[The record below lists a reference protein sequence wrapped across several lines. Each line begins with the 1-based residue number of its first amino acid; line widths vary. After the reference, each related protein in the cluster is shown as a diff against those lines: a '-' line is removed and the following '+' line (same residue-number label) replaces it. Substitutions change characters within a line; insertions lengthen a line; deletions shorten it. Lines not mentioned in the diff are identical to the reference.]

1 MREGNTSE
9 RSTAVPPHIVE
20 RPRLTQLLDEANA
33 RIVLLVAPAGY
44 GKTTLARQ
52 WLAGDSRT
60 AVWFRAT
67 ASSAD
72 VAVLGSGL
80 ARAIDSGLGLRCE
93 RILQR
98 LRGSSSPS
106 TEAWTL
112 GTILADDLRDWP
124 SDTWLVLDDY
134 QGVAASEA
142 AELFVQAVVEQSS
155 VRVLLTARQRPTWV
169 SMRDVLYG
177 SVFELGQ
184 SALAMTHGEA
194 EAALRTSSNSDHLS
208 GLMAL
213 AQGWPAVIGLAS
225 LTSTAF
231 ATTEDEVPEA
241 LYDFFASE
249 LYRELDEELREDV
262 SKLAL
267 ASTVNHRL
275 ASQLFGVRARVVLAE
290 AERRGFLARHE
301 SQYELHPLLRQFLIL
316 KLQDMDRSELHHLA
330 TQICEWE
337 MAERNWSEA
346 LQLADRYQLSALVL
360 TIIEATLD
368 DVLAQGRIASVEKWL
383 EIARKHNPVSPT
395 ISLVEME
402 ISFRRHEFDQ
412 ARSHAQ
418 RLISE
423 LSVDDHRLSRALH
436 RMGQIGHLDDHY
448 ADAVSFLSSAQAA
461 AHTAHDLR
469 AALWSQFITVADH
482 GEQKR
487 ARAILAEFKRVP
499 NATVDDLLRL
509 SQGELHLAAR
519 WGGVESE
526 LRRQTGSVGLL
537 ENSVDPVVRTGFL
550 QTYGTALVLA
560 ADYDRAISIARR
572 QIREAESS
580 GLEWV
585 RPPALELRG
594 AAEWGLREFDKAAL
608 SFREAYQLSE
618 ARSDLHGQLNAS
630 VLLART
636 HLAQGAPQRAL
647 EATTQEF
654 DRPPGPTMQG
664 DFLAIRAL
672 AYACCGD
679 GDLALELVLASEEC
693 TDHVDARVVR
703 AFARAVG
710 ALTSDSADP
719 ALVRETI
726 EGALS
731 ETRATENYDAFI
743 LAYRSHPP
751 LLSIVAKLDGPTA
764 SACRH
769 RIPDADRRLAERA
782 GLKPK
787 SVIQHSGEVLTPR
800 EQEVLGLLSTGLSNK
815 EIARTLWIAES
826 TAKVHVRNVLKK
838 LGARSRTEAA
848 ALSSQR

>member
-1 MREGNTSE
+1 MREGNKSE
-9 RSTAVPPHIVE
+9 RSTAMPPHIVE
-20 RPRLTQLLDEANA
+20 RPRLTQLLDEASA
-33 RIVLLVAPAGY
+33 RVILLVAPAGY

-52 WLAGDSRT
+52 WLANEPRK

-80 ARAIDSGLGLRCE
+80 ARVISSGLGLECE
-93 RILQR
+93 RIVQR
-98 LRGSSSPS
+98 LRGSASPN
-106 TEAWTL
+106 TEAMAL
-112 GTILADDLRDWP
+112 GAILAEDLRDWP
-124 SDTWLVLDDY
+124 SNTWLVLDDY

-142 AELFVQAVVEQSS
+142 AELFVQAVVEHAPVS
-155 VRVLLTARQRPTWV
+155 VLLTARQRPGWV

-177 SVFELGQ
+177 NVFELGQ

-194 EAALRTSSNSDHLS
+194 GAALGTSSNSDHLS

-213 AQGWPAVIGLAS
+213 AEGWPAVIGLAS
-225 LTSTAF
+225 LTSTSF
-231 ATTEDEVPEA
+231 ASAQDEVPEA
-241 LYDFFASE
+241 LYDFFAAE

-267 ASTVNHRL
+267 ASTVNLRL
-275 ASQLFGVRARVVLAE
+275 ASQLFGVRATAVLAE
-290 AERRGFLARHE
+290 GERRGFLARHE

-316 KLQDMDRSELHHLA
+316 KLQDLDRSALHQLA

-337 MAERNWSEA
+337 IAERNWNEA
-346 LQLADRYQLSALVL
+346 LQLADRYHLSELVL
-360 TIIEATLD
+360 AIIEATLD

-383 EIARKHNPVSPT
+383 EIARKHDPVSPT

-423 LSVDDHRLSRALH
+423 LSVEDHRLSRALH

-448 ADAVSFLSSAQAA
+448 EDAVSFLSSAQSA
-461 AHTAHDLR
+461 AHTVHDLR

-482 GEQKR
+482 GDQEK
-487 ARAILAEFKRVP
+487 AGEILGQLKRVP
-499 NATVDDLLRL
+499 NPTVDDLLRL

-519 WGGVESE
+519 WGGVEAE
-526 LRRQTGSVGLL
+526 LKRQTGSLSLL

-560 ADYDRAISIARR
+560 ADYDRALTIARR

-594 AAEWGLREFDKAAL
+594 AAESGLREFDRAAL
-608 SFREAYQLSE
+608 SLREAYQLSE

-636 HLAQGAPQRAL
+636 HLAQGAPERAL
-647 EATTQEF
+647 EATTLEI

-664 DFLAIRAL
+664 DFLAMRAL
-672 AYACCGD
+672 AYACTGD
-679 GDLALELVLASEEC
+679 QARALELVVASEEC
-693 TDHVDARVVR
+693 TDHIDARVVR
-703 AFARAVG
+703 AFARAVVTLTTDSVDANVVDEAVEA
-710 ALTSDSADP
+710 AL
-719 ALVRETI
+719 RETH
-726 EGALS
+726 
-731 ETRATENYDAFI
+731 TTENYDAFI
-743 LAYRSHPP
+743 LAYRSHPA
-751 LLSIVAKLDGPTA
+751 LLSILSKLDSPSAT
-764 SACRH
+764 ACRH
-769 RIPDADRRLAERA
+769 RIPDGDRRLAERA
-782 GLKPK
+782 GLKPR
-787 SVIQHSGEVLTPR
+787 SAVQHSGDALTPR
-800 EQEVLGLLSTGLSNK
+800 EQEVLGLLSNGLSNR

-826 TAKVHVRNVLKK
+826 TAKVHVRNVLRK

-848 ALSSQR
+848 ALSSRH

>member
-1 MREGNTSE
+1 VRQRNKSE
-9 RSTAVPPHIVE
+9 SSTAVPPHIVE
-20 RPRLTQLLDEANA
+20 RPRLTQLLDEASA
-33 RIVLLVAPAGY
+33 RIILLVAPAGY

-52 WLAGDSRT
+52 WLANESRK

-80 ARAIDSGLGLRCE
+80 AREISNGLGLQCE

-98 LRGSSSPS
+98 LRGSASPNI
-106 TEAWTL
+106 EAWAL
-112 GTILADDLRDWP
+112 GAILADDLRDWP
-124 SDTWLVLDDY
+124 SDAWLVLDDY
-134 QGVAASEA
+134 QAVAASEA
-142 AELFVQAVVEQSS
+142 AELFVQAVVEHAP
-155 VRVLLTARQRPTWV
+155 VRVMLTARQRPAWV

-177 SVFELGQ
+177 NVFELGQ

-194 EAALRTSSNSDHLS
+194 RAALQTSSNSDHLS

-213 AQGWPAVIGLAS
+213 AEGWPAVIGLAS
-225 LTSTAF
+225 LTSTSF
-231 ATTEDEVPEA
+231 ASTQDEVPEA

-267 ASTVNHRL
+267 ASTVNLRL
-275 ASQLFGVRARVVLAE
+275 AAQLFGARATAVLAE
-290 AERRGFLARHE
+290 GERRGFLARHE
-301 SQYELHPLLRQFLIL
+301 SQYEIHPLLRQFLIL
-316 KLQDMDRSELHHLA
+316 KLQDLDRSALHELA

-337 MAERNWSEA
+337 ITERNWNEA

-360 TIIEATLD
+360 AIIEATLD

-383 EIARKHNPVSPT
+383 EIARKHDPVSPT

-423 LSVDDHRLSRALH
+423 LSIEDHRLSRALH
-436 RMGQIGHLDDHY
+436 RMGQIGHLDDHF

-482 GEQKR
+482 GDQEK
-487 ARAILAEFKRVP
+487 AREILAELKRVP
-499 NATVDDLLRL
+499 NATVDDLVRL

-519 WGGVESE
+519 WGGVEAE
-526 LRRQTGSVGLL
+526 LKRQTGSLSL
-537 ENSVDPVVRTGFL
+537 FENSVDPVVRTGFL

-560 ADYDRAISIARR
+560 ANYDRAIIIARR
-572 QIREAESS
+572 QLREAESS

-594 AAEWGLREFDKAAL
+594 SAEWGLREFDRAAASL
-608 SFREAYQLSE
+608 REAYQLSE

-647 EATTQEF
+647 EATTLEV
-654 DRPPGPTMQG
+654 DRTPGPTMQG
-664 DFLAIRAL
+664 DFLAVRAL
-672 AYACCGD
+672 AYACTGD
-679 GDLALELVLASEEC
+679 QARALELVVASEEY

-703 AFARAVG
+703 AFARAVVT
-710 ALTSDSADP
+710 LTADSADADVAAE
-719 ALVRETI
+719 ALEA
-726 EGALS
+726 ALS
-731 ETRATENYDAFI
+731 EAHATENYDAFI
-743 LAYRSHPP
+743 LAYRSHPA
-751 LLSIVAKLDGPTA
+751 LLSILSKLDSRSAT
-764 SACRH
+764 ACRH
-769 RIPDADRRLAERA
+769 RIPNRDRRLAERA
-782 GLKPK
+782 GLKPR
-787 SVIQHSGEVLTPR
+787 SAVQHSGGALTPR
-800 EQEVLGLLSTGLSNK
+800 EHEVLGLLSNGLSNR

-826 TAKVHVRNVLKK
+826 TAKVHVRNVLRK

-848 ALSSQR
+848 ALSSQH

>member
-1 MREGNTSE
+1 VAEGNKSR
-9 RSTAVPPHIVE
+9 RSTAEPPQVLE
-20 RPRLTQLLDEANA
+20 RPRLTQLLDEASA
-33 RIVLLVAPAGY
+33 RIILLAAPAGY

-52 WLAGDSRT
+52 WLAHESRK

-80 ARAIDSGLGLRCE
+80 ARVISSGLDLPCE
-93 RILQR
+93 RIVQR
-98 LRGSSSPS
+98 LRGSASPNK
-106 TEAWTL
+106 EAWAL
-112 GTILADDLRDWP
+112 GTILADDLPDWP
-124 SDTWLVLDDY
+124 HNTWLVLDDY
-134 QGVAASEA
+134 QGVATSEA
-142 AELFVQAVVEQSS
+142 AELFVQAFVEHAP
-155 VRVLLTARQRPTWV
+155 VRVLLTARQRPAWV

-177 SVFELGQ
+177 NVFELGQ

-194 EAALRTSSNSDHLS
+194 AVALGTSSNSDHLS

-213 AQGWPAVIGLAS
+213 AEGWPAVIGLAS
-225 LTSTAF
+225 LTSTSF
-231 ATTEDEVPEA
+231 AHTQDEVPEA

-249 LYRELDEELREDV
+249 LYRELDEELQGDV
-262 SKLAL
+262 AKLAL
-267 ASTVNHRL
+267 VSAVNLRV
-275 ASQLFGVRARVVLAE
+275 ASQLFGVRASTVLAE

-316 KLQDMDRSELHHLA
+316 KLQDLDTSALQQLA

-337 MAERNWSEA
+337 IAEGNWNEA
-346 LQLADRYQLSALVL
+346 LQLADRYQLTPFVFA
-360 TIIEATLD
+360 IIEATLD

-383 EIARKHNPVSPT
+383 DMARKHDPASPT

-402 ISFRRHEFDQ
+402 ISFRRHEFDY
-412 ARSHAQ
+412 ARSHAE

-423 LSVDDHRLSRALH
+423 LTTDDHRLSRALH

-448 ADAVSFLSSAQAA
+448 ADAVSFLSSARAA
-461 AHTAHDLR
+461 ATTAHDLR

-482 GEQKR
+482 GDQRK
-487 ARAILAEFKRVP
+487 AREILTELKEVP

-519 WGGVESE
+519 WGGVEAA
-526 LRRQTGSVGLL
+526 LKRQTGSLSLL

-550 QTYGTALVLA
+550 QTYGTALLLA
-560 ADYDRAISIARR
+560 ANYDHAIVIAHR
-572 QIREAESS
+572 QVREAEVS

-594 AAEWGLREFDKAAL
+594 AAEWGLREFDRAAL
-608 SFREAYQLSE
+608 SLREAYQLSE
-618 ARSDLHGQLNAS
+618 SRSDVHGQLNAS

-647 EATTQEF
+647 EVTTVEF

-664 DFLAIRAL
+664 DFLASRAL
-672 AYACCGD
+672 AYACTGD
-679 GDLALELVLASEEC
+679 KARALRLVAASEKY
-693 TDHVDARVVR
+693 TDHIDARVVR
-703 AFARAVG
+703 VFARAIVT
-710 ALTSDSADP
+710 LTSDSVDSTV
-719 ALVRETI
+719 VREAV
-726 EGALS
+726 EAALR
-731 ETRATENYDAFI
+731 EAHITENYDAFV
-743 LAYRSHPP
+743 LAYRAHPA
-751 LLSIVAKLDGPTA
+751 LLSILNQLDSPSA
-764 SACRH
+764 AACRH
-769 RIPDADRRLAERA
+769 RIPERDRRLAERA
-782 GLKPK
+782 GLKPR
-787 SVIQHSGEVLTPR
+787 SPIQRSGDALTPR
-800 EQEVLGLLSTGLSNK
+800 EREVLGLLSSGLSNR

-826 TAKVHVRNVLKK
+826 TAKVHVRNVLRK

>member
-1 MREGNTSE
+1 MREANTSE
-9 RSTAVPPHIVE
+9 RSTAMPPHIVE

-52 WLAGDSRT
+52 WLASDSRT

-267 ASTVNHRL
+267 ASTINHRL
-275 ASQLFGVRARVVLAE
+275 ASQLFGVRAPVVLGE

-316 KLQDMDRSELHHLA
+316 NLQDMDRSELHHLA

-346 LQLADRYQLSALVL
+346 LQLADRYQLSTLVL

-383 EIARKHNPVSPT
+383 EIARKHNPASPT

-487 ARAILAEFKRVP
+487 ARVILTDFKRVP

-618 ARSDLHGQLNAS
+618 TRSDLHGQLNAS

-703 AFARAVG
+703 AFARAIG
-710 ALTSDSADP
+710 ALTSDSSDP

-731 ETRATENYDAFI
+731 ETCATENYDAFI

-787 SVIQHSGEVLTPR
+787 SVIQHSGEALTPR